1 MTDAIGT
8 RGGLAALCGRLHGV
22 WATRSR
28 SWPNDA
34 SGARRA
40 GTVWLVTNAV
50 EDAQYE
56 RDAADEREEASPLA
70 REKRVALLL
79 VRADGRVEQS
89 DKLAD
94 KRRLAETYGSDD
106 RLLAVWMQRFHPVV
120 LWVGDLDSHRVA
132 LGDR

>member
-1 MTDAIGT
+1 
-8 RGGLAALCGRLHGV
+8 
-22 WATRSR
+22 
-28 SWPNDA
+28 
-34 SGARRA
+34 
-40 GTVWLVTNAV
+40 
-50 EDAQYE
+50 
-56 RDAADEREEASPLA
+56 
-70 REKRVALLL
+70 
-79 VRADGRVEQS
+79 VEQS